1 MLHLPLRSTLFPY
14 TTLFRSPRDQPR
26 EGALHR
32 LHRARRDHR
41 RPQARARARRI
52 RQPGLHQPA
61 DQEDLRH
68 HRFGENLRH
77 LRRRAERHE
86 GSGVDASTHA
96 LEVSS
101 HGTVELKIPGRA
113 EWVAVARLA
122 VAAVASRLRFS
133 VDEIED
139 IKLAIAEACT
149 NSIQSAGGVDAGVI
163 EIVCDALEN
172 ELRVTVRDNT
182 PGLHL
187 EPVKP
192 GGIDEER
199 TEELGVFL
207 IRALMDSVDY
217 TSDPRRGT
225 QLVIAKRVSS

>member
-1 MLHLPLRSTLFPY
+1 MNP
-14 TTLFRSPRDQPR
+14 
-26 EGALHR
+26 AL
-32 LHRARRDHR
+32 
-41 RPQARARARRI
+41 
-52 RQPGLHQPA
+52 
-61 DQEDLRH
+61 
-68 HRFGENLRH
+68 
-77 LRRRAERHE
+77 
-86 GSGVDASTHA
+86 

-149 NSIQSAGGVDAGVI
+149 NSIQSAGGEDAGTI
-163 EIVCDALEN
+163 EIVCDARED
-172 ELRVTVRDNT
+172 ELRVTVRDHS
-182 PGLHL
+182 PAAHLDPLKIGGL
-187 EPVKP
+187 
-192 GGIDEER
+192 DEGR

-217 TSDPRRGT
+217 TSDPHTGT
-225 QLVIAKRVSS
+225 ELVMAKRVTA

>member
-1 MLHLPLRSTLFPY
+1 MNPATRS
-14 TTLFRSPRDQPR
+14 
-26 EGALHR
+26 
-32 LHRARRDHR
+32 
-41 RPQARARARRI
+41 
-52 RQPGLHQPA
+52 
-61 DQEDLRH
+61 
-68 HRFGENLRH
+68 
-77 LRRRAERHE
+77 
-86 GSGVDASTHA
+86 

-149 NSIQSAGGVDAGVI
+149 NSIQSAGGVDAGAI
-163 EIVCDALEN
+163 EIVCDAEDE
-172 ELRVTVRDNT
+172 ELRVTVRDRST
-182 PGLHL
+182 GPHL
-187 EPVKP
+187 EPVGDAQP
-192 GGIDEER
+192 LAEGR

-217 TSDPRRGT
+217 STDPRRGT
-225 QLVIAKRVSS
+225 ELVMTKRVTA

>member
-1 MLHLPLRSTLFPY
+1 M
-14 TTLFRSPRDQPR
+14 
-26 EGALHR
+26 
-32 LHRARRDHR
+32 
-41 RPQARARARRI
+41 
-52 RQPGLHQPA
+52 
-61 DQEDLRH
+61 
-68 HRFGENLRH
+68 N
-77 LRRRAERHE
+77 
-86 GSGVDASTHA
+86 ASTRA
-96 LEVSS
+96 LEISS

-139 IKLAIAEACT
+139 IKLALAEACT
-149 NSIQSAGGVDAGVI
+149 NSIQSAGGADAGVI
-163 EIVCDALEN
+163 EIVCDALEE
-172 ELRVTVRDNT
+172 ELRVTVRDRS

-187 EPVKP
+187 EPTAKIS
-192 GGIDEER
+192 GLDEGR

-225 QLVIAKRVSS
+225 ELVMTKRVSA

>member
-1 MLHLPLRSTLFPY
+1 VS
-14 TTLFRSPRDQPR
+14 
-26 EGALHR
+26 
-32 LHRARRDHR
+32 
-41 RPQARARARRI
+41 
-52 RQPGLHQPA
+52 
-61 DQEDLRH
+61 
-68 HRFGENLRH
+68 
-77 LRRRAERHE
+77 
-86 GSGVDASTHA
+86 VTHA

-101 HGTVELKIPGRA
+101 HGVVELKIPARA

-149 NSIQSAGGVDAGVI
+149 NTIQGAGGQDAGVI
-163 EIVCDALEN
+163 EIVCDARED
-172 ELRVTVRDNT
+172 ELRVTVRDQNS
-182 PGLHL
+182 GIHL
-187 EPVKP
+187 EAVKP
-192 GGIDEER
+192 GGLDEGR

-225 QLVIAKRVSS
+225 ELVMSKRVSA